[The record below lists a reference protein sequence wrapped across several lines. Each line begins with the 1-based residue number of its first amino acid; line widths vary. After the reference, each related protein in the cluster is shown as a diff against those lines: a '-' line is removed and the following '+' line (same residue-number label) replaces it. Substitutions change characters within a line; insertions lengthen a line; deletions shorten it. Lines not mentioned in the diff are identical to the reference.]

1 MVAGAAPVGHIAH
14 PAVMNEP
21 AAQPSR
27 PSRLWLVFVAAFV
40 LQLAVWI
47 AWFILAS
54 HHPVAEVPLTTAPSR

>member
-1 MVAGAAPVGHIAH
+1 MTE
-14 PAVMNEP
+14 PAV
-21 AAQPSR
+21 QPSR
-27 PSRLWLVFVAAFV
+27 PSRLWLIFVAAFV